1 MAHQFSDELIGQI
14 RDLLQ
19 VAILTGTDIIDHLRM
34 VYVEVDDNG
43 RLTLTNEYKEVFN
56 SQLES
61 MVQQVEDMQAAQQ
74 ADVEA
79 ALASLTQDSEAG
91 EA

>member
-19 VAILTGTDIIDHLRM
+19 VALLSGTDIIDHLRM
-34 VYVEVDDNG
+34 IYVDVGEDG
-43 RLTLTNEYKEVFN
+43 KLALTNEYKEVFN

-61 MVQQVEDMQAAQQ
+61 MIQQVEEWKEMT
-74 ADVEA
+74 E
-79 ALASLTQDSEAG
+79 SSTPTSQDIG